1 MGCGGSQATEP
12 KKTDQSTGQ
21 NQLASSGE
29 GKTESQLI
37 PQSQQLQEV
46 APSGRSRKNSTTS
59 LGSAKPSSVSAIQ
72 KPGSTKRSNQNSPDS
87 SDDEN
92 PCMYNYLT

>member
-12 KKTDQSTGQ
+12 KKNDQSTRQ

-29 GKTESQLI
+29 GKTESQLV

-59 LGSAKPSSVSAIQ
+59 SGSAKPSSVSPIQ
-72 KPGSTKRSNQNSPDS
+72 KQGSAKRSNQNSPDS

-92 PCMYNYLT
+92 SSMYNYLI

>member
-46 APSGRSRKNSTTS
+46 APSGHSRKNSTTS
-59 LGSAKPSSVSAIQ
+59 LASAKPSPVSPIQ
-72 KPGSTKRSNQNSPDS
+72 KQGSAKQSSKNSSDS
-87 SDDEN
+87 SEDEN
-92 PCMYNYLT
+92 SRM